1 MGNPLLVVII
11 DFYQGVLVTCYR
23 RGVVVINLITR

>member
-11 DFYQGVLVTCYR
+11 DFYQGALVTRYR
-23 RGVVVINLITR
+23 EGVVVINLITR